1 MRRCTSSFVSGV
13 RRLPNGNVLICAGVP
28 GRLLE
33 VTREGE
39 LVWSYQNPFTRK
51 VMTEVPDGPPAN
63 AVYRAVRFPSDHP
76 GLAGR
81 DL

>member
-1 MRRCTSSFVSGV
+1 M

-28 GRLLE
+28 GRFLE

-39 LVWSYQNPFTRK
+39 LVWDYQNPFART
-51 VMTEVPDGPPAN
+51 VMVDDPDAPPAT
-63 AVYRAVRFPSDHP
+63 AVYRAVRVPLDHP